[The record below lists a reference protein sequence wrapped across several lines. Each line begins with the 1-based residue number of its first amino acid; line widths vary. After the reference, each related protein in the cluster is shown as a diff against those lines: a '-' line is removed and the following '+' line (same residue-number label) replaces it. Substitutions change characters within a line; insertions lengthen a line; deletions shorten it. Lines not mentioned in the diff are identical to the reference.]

1 MNKNEND
8 TIKWGVGGVN
18 PLSEINI
25 ITFIDLALGQPPFPK
40 SMKTDRNWT
49 TGEVLEK
56 DIEDQEKD
64 IEEQSKDIHLSTI
77 HL

>member
-8 TIKWGVGGVN
+8 TIKWEQGEVN
-18 PLSEINI
+18 PLSEINV

-40 SMKTDRNWT
+40 FNENRNWT
-49 TGEVLEK
+49 IGEVLEK
-56 DIEDQEKD
+56 DIENQEKD

>member
-8 TIKWGVGGVN
+8 TMKWGEGY
-18 PLSEINI
+18 PLSEINV
-25 ITFIDLALGQPPFPK
+25 ITFIDLALGQPPFQN

-49 TGEVLEK
+49 IREVLEK
-56 DIEDQEKD
+56 DIKDQEKFTG
-64 IEEQSKDIHLSTI
+64 EQSKDIPLSTM